1 MIKIKKIKLN
11 LILGVL
17 VAFLLYQIIISE
29 GYAILVARQQSG
41 NINLDVPVQGI
52 NFVKVFAFAIFLA
65 TIIIFNTKRFR
76 KINFNKISLY
86 LILTVIVSILAGIE
100 IVIMLMRIILVMCP
114 NVIDFISNNYLVSI
128 NSVYFI
134 ILLGIGT
141 FLFVFLTL
149 VNRKVKYIKFLTKEV
164 KRIKD
169 DGFGKTIEV
178 KGNDELAQLCDSIN
192 NMSLELGEKIENE
205 KIMEKNK
212 SELITNVSHDLR
224 TPLTSII
231 GYVDL
236 LKKNGFQ
243 DKDKFKEYIDV
254 IDERTRSLNKLI
266 NELFEYTKLT
276 SHDIKL
282 NYSKVEIGSLVE
294 QLVGEYTP
302 IFNREG
308 LKVYKDISSEDI
320 FINIDVEKIVRVLEN
335 LLTNAKKYSLRND
348 KVLVTLY
355 KEDDEYVVISLAN
368 KTKNIDKDE
377 LNNIFERFYKVDKSR
392 KEQDSAGL
400 GLSIVKRIVELHNG
414 EVNAELDND
423 VIEFIVKL
431 PLK

>member
-1 MIKIKKIKLN
+1 
-11 LILGVL
+11 
-17 VAFLLYQIIISE
+17 
-29 GYAILVARQQSG
+29 
-41 NINLDVPVQGI
+41 
-52 NFVKVFAFAIFLA
+52 
-65 TIIIFNTKRFR
+65 
-76 KINFNKISLY
+76 
-86 LILTVIVSILAGIE
+86 
-100 IVIMLMRIILVMCP
+100 MRIILVMCP

-308 LKVYKDISSEDI
+308 LEVYKDISSEDI

-335 LLTNAKKYSLRND
+335 LITNAKKYSLRND

>member
-1 MIKIKKIKLN
+1 
-11 LILGVL
+11 
-17 VAFLLYQIIISE
+17 
-29 GYAILVARQQSG
+29 
-41 NINLDVPVQGI
+41 
-52 NFVKVFAFAIFLA
+52 
-65 TIIIFNTKRFR
+65 
-76 KINFNKISLY
+76 
-86 LILTVIVSILAGIE
+86 
-100 IVIMLMRIILVMCP
+100 MRIILVMCP

-308 LKVYKDISSEDI
+308 LEVYKDISSEDI

>member
-1 MIKIKKIKLN
+1 M
-11 LILGVL
+11 
-17 VAFLLYQIIISE
+17 
-29 GYAILVARQQSG
+29 
-41 NINLDVPVQGI
+41 
-52 NFVKVFAFAIFLA
+52 
-65 TIIIFNTKRFR
+65 
-76 KINFNKISLY
+76 
-86 LILTVIVSILAGIE
+86 
-100 IVIMLMRIILVMCP
+100 
-114 NVIDFISNNYLVSI
+114 
-128 NSVYFI
+128 
-134 ILLGIGT
+134 
-141 FLFVFLTL
+141 FLTL

-169 DGFGKTIEV
+169 NGFGKTIEV

-224 TPLTSII
+224 NPLTSII

-308 LKVYKDISSEDI
+308 LEVYKDISSEDI

-368 KTKNIDKDE
+368 KTKSIDKDE

-392 KEQDSAGL
+392 KEQDNAGL

>member
-76 KINFNKISLY
+76 KINFN
-86 LILTVIVSILAGIE
+86 ILAGIE

-308 LKVYKDISSEDI
+308 LEVYKDISSEDI

-368 KTKNIDKDE
+368 KTKSIDKDE
-377 LNNIFERFYKVDKSR
+377 LNNIFECFYKVDKSR

>member
-1 MIKIKKIKLN
+1 
-11 LILGVL
+11 
-17 VAFLLYQIIISE
+17 
-29 GYAILVARQQSG
+29 
-41 NINLDVPVQGI
+41 
-52 NFVKVFAFAIFLA
+52 
-65 TIIIFNTKRFR
+65 
-76 KINFNKISLY
+76 
-86 LILTVIVSILAGIE
+86 
-100 IVIMLMRIILVMCP
+100 MCP

-308 LKVYKDISSEDI
+308 LEVYKDISSEDI

>member
-1 MIKIKKIKLN
+1 M
-11 LILGVL
+11 
-17 VAFLLYQIIISE
+17 
-29 GYAILVARQQSG
+29 
-41 NINLDVPVQGI
+41 
-52 NFVKVFAFAIFLA
+52 
-65 TIIIFNTKRFR
+65 
-76 KINFNKISLY
+76 
-86 LILTVIVSILAGIE
+86 
-100 IVIMLMRIILVMCP
+100 
-114 NVIDFISNNYLVSI
+114 
-128 NSVYFI
+128 
-134 ILLGIGT
+134 
-141 FLFVFLTL
+141 FLTL

-266 NELFEYTKLT
+266 NELFEYTKLS

-308 LKVYKDISSEDI
+308 LEVYKDISSEDI

>member
-1 MIKIKKIKLN
+1 
-11 LILGVL
+11 
-17 VAFLLYQIIISE
+17 
-29 GYAILVARQQSG
+29 
-41 NINLDVPVQGI
+41 
-52 NFVKVFAFAIFLA
+52 
-65 TIIIFNTKRFR
+65 
-76 KINFNKISLY
+76 
-86 LILTVIVSILAGIE
+86 
-100 IVIMLMRIILVMCP
+100 
-114 NVIDFISNNYLVSI
+114 
-128 NSVYFI
+128 
-134 ILLGIGT
+134 
-141 FLFVFLTL
+141 
-149 VNRKVKYIKFLTKEV
+149 
-164 KRIKD
+164 
-169 DGFGKTIEV
+169 
-178 KGNDELAQLCDSIN
+178 
-192 NMSLELGEKIENE
+192 MSLELGEKIENE

-308 LKVYKDISSEDI
+308 LEVYKDISSEDI

>member
-231 GYVDL
+231 G
-236 LKKNGFQ
+236 
-243 DKDKFKEYIDV
+243 
-254 IDERTRSLNKLI
+254 
-266 NELFEYTKLT
+266 
-276 SHDIKL
+276 
-282 NYSKVEIGSLVE
+282 
-294 QLVGEYTP
+294 
-302 IFNREG
+302 
-308 LKVYKDISSEDI
+308 
-320 FINIDVEKIVRVLEN
+320 
-335 LLTNAKKYSLRND
+335 
-348 KVLVTLY
+348 
-355 KEDDEYVVISLAN
+355 
-368 KTKNIDKDE
+368 
-377 LNNIFERFYKVDKSR
+377 
-392 KEQDSAGL
+392 
-400 GLSIVKRIVELHNG
+400 
-414 EVNAELDND
+414 
-423 VIEFIVKL
+423 
-431 PLK
+431 

>member
-308 LKVYKDISSEDI
+308 LEVYKDISSEDI

-355 KEDDEYVVISLAN
+355 KEDD
-368 KTKNIDKDE
+368 
-377 LNNIFERFYKVDKSR
+377 
-392 KEQDSAGL
+392 
-400 GLSIVKRIVELHNG
+400 
-414 EVNAELDND
+414 
-423 VIEFIVKL
+423 
-431 PLK
+431 